1 METARKNM
9 NVNIKDLFQ
18 DIDMDHL
25 RTANEIKIP
34 NEFFLHLLDYSMERS
49 YLNNI
54 GERDKFTAA
63 SSNHKAITWLQILR
77 LPVHPDNMENY
88 DLITRW
94 QGTLA
99 TLHAW
104 GYRLLFLLKRSK
116 GETHLYI
123 GTTSLSRTISTEDA
137 IEQIK
142 EAASG
147 NMPGVELR
155 ALTKEETYN
164 EIMMKLN
171 QFKTLG
177 AVTGIPSFRNAN
189 EQDMGLIQT
198 LDQLA
203 FGIRDM
209 KNFEKDYAL
218 LVIAD
223 PMSDRCTADI
233 INRMR
238 KLGSEIHINVSRK
251 VTEQESQ
258 SESKTSSVG
267 GGIAQGIG
275 AIAGGLLTSAAGL
288 PMLGV
293 SLGGS
298 LGSAIAGIFG
308 LNKSVQLNFSRSLTS
323 DYLDKFAQ
331 YAEEITEKHI
341 ERLNEGRNL
350 GYWNV
355 GVYILGDTKKEV
367 TTVGGMLR
375 SIYSGR
381 ESYLEPIRLHV
392 LKDNSGALEIVKF
405 AYDLVPIA
413 SEEEGHKNNFKD
425 EEWHIFGK
433 PYQYLST
440 PMNTKELSLAT
451 SLPRRDVPGLR
462 FVKTAVRFANNPA
475 VFKGDSIS
483 LGKVVDMG
491 VEQNNEYLIDPNALV
506 RHALVTGSTGSGKT
520 NTCKRIIQEV
530 LRRDVPVMVIEP
542 AKDDYVR
549 WVIKMNKNLP
559 EGKRFHIYMPGVAE
573 LDGYRMEELRLNPFE
588 PAAIKGAKI
597 DMLTRSEN
605 LTALLNASLPMSD
618 VLPVI
623 VDETVFEYLKAF
635 HKDEFLSGEMEQKN
649 EYPTLDGL
657 KLMAKVIVEHR
668 NYEKRVQDNISASVE
683 TRFTYLSRGTRGK
696 ILNVK
701 KSTDYDKLFNRPC
714 IVNLSRIA
722 GAKDKALIMS
732 LLMTS
737 LYEYRQSCYIHDL
750 KYREKAQNNKLLH
763 LALVE
768 EAHNLLL
775 KPTDLSSDSGN
786 PQQAVAEL
794 FSNMLSEIR
803 GYGQGIIISDQI
815 PTRLISDAVKN
826 TNYKIVHRL
835 TAKDDCDIMASGL
848 ALREDQVSIIP
859 SLDIGNAIIC
869 GDMDDAAAWV
879 KIPQILN

>member
-1 METARKNM
+1 MEITKKTM
-9 NVNIKDLFQ
+9 NINFKDLFQ
-18 DIDMDHL
+18 GIDMDNL

-49 YLNNI
+49 YLNNMS
-54 GERDKFTAA
+54 ERDSFVTIP
-63 SSNHKAITWLQILR
+63 SNHKAITWLQIVR
-77 LPVHPDNMENY
+77 LPVHPDNLENY
-88 DLITRW
+88 DLISRW

-104 GYRLLFLLKRSK
+104 GYRLLFLLKRSM

-123 GTTSLSRTISTEDA
+123 GTTSLFRTISSSDA
-137 IEQIK
+137 IEQMR
-142 EAASG
+142 EATNA

-155 ALTKEETYN
+155 ALTKEDTYN
-164 EIMMKLN
+164 EIMMKMQKFN
-171 QFKTLG
+171 TLG
-177 AVTGIPSFRNAN
+177 AVTGIPSFKGSN
-189 EQDMGLIQT
+189 EQDTGLIQT

-209 KNFEKDYAL
+209 KGFEKDYAL

-223 PMSDRCTADI
+223 PMPDRDTADI

-238 KLGSEIHINVSRK
+238 RLGSEIHINVSRN
-251 VTEQESQ
+251 VSEQESQ
-258 SESKTSSVG
+258 SESKSKNVG
-267 GGIAQGIG
+267 GGIIQGIG
-275 AIAGGLLTSAAGL
+275 AVAGGLLSSSAGM
-288 PMLGV
+288 PMLGA

-298 LGSAIAGIFG
+298 LGGAIAGVFG
-308 LNKSVQLNFSRSLTS
+308 MNKNVQLNFSRSLS
-323 DYLDKFAQ
+323 AEYLDKFAQ

-341 ERLNEGRNL
+341 ARLNEGRNL

-367 TTVGGMLR
+367 TTVAGMLR
-375 SIYSGR
+375 SIYSGK

-405 AYDLVPIA
+405 GYDLIPIVREDA
-413 SEEEGHKNNFKD
+413 NDKNYLDK
-425 EEWHIFGK
+425 EWHIFGK
-433 PYQYLST
+433 AYQYLST
-440 PMNTKELSLAT
+440 PMNTKELSLTT

-475 VFKGDSIS
+475 DIKGDSIS

-491 VEQNNEYLIDPNALV
+491 VLQNNEYLIDPNALV
-506 RHALVTGSTGSGKT
+506 RHALVTGSTGSGKS
-520 NTCKRIIQEV
+520 NTCKRIVQEV
-530 LRRDVPVMVIEP
+530 IKRNIPVMIIEP

-549 WVIKMNKNLP
+549 WAINMNKTLP
-559 EGKRFHIYMPGVAE
+559 KDKQFQIYMPGASE
-573 LDGYRMEELRLNPFE
+573 LDGVKMKELHLNPFE
-588 PAAIKGAKI
+588 PAAMKGAKI

-635 HKDEFLSGEMEQKN
+635 YKEEFLKGEMEQKG

-657 KLMAKVIVEHR
+657 KVMAKVILEHR
-668 NYEKRVQDNISASVE
+668 NYEKKVQDNISASLD
-683 TRFTYLSRGTRGK
+683 TRFTYLSRGNRGN

-701 KSTDYDKLFNRPC
+701 KSTDYNNLFNKPTV
-714 IVNLSRIA
+714 INLSRIA
-722 GAKDKALIMS
+722 SPKDKALIMS
-732 LLMTS
+732 LLMIS
-737 LYEYRQSCYIHDL
+737 LSEYRQSNYINNG
-750 KYREKAQNNKLLH
+750 KYREKAQKNKLLH
-763 LALVE
+763 LTLVE

-775 KPTDLSSDSGN
+775 KPQNLSSDAGN
-786 PQQAVAEL
+786 PQQVVADL
-794 FSNMLSEIR
+794 FSNLLSEIR
-803 GYGQGIIISDQI
+803 GYGQGIIIADQI
-815 PTRLISDAVKN
+815 PTRLIPDAVKN

-835 TAKDDCDIMASGL
+835 TSKDDCEIMASSL

-859 SLDIGNAIIC
+859 SLDIGNALIC

-879 KIPQILN
+879 RIPEMKI

>member
-1 METARKNM
+1 METTKKTL
-9 NVNIKDLFQ
+9 NVNFKDLFQ

-25 RTANEIKIP
+25 RTANEIKVP

-54 GERDKFTAA
+54 GERDKFAA
-63 SSNHKAITWLQILR
+63 IPSNHKAITWLQIVR

-88 DLITRW
+88 DLISRW

-104 GYRLLFLLKRSK
+104 GYRLLFLLKRSR

-123 GTTSLSRTISTEDA
+123 GTASLSRTISSEDA
-137 IEQIK
+137 IEQMR
-142 EAASG
+142 EATNA

-155 ALTKEETYN
+155 ALTKEDTFN
-164 EIMMKLN
+164 EIMMKIQ
-171 QFKTLG
+171 QFNTLG
-177 AVTGIPSFRNAN
+177 AVTGIPSFKSSN
-189 EQDMGLIQT
+189 EQDTGLIQT

-209 KNFEKDYAL
+209 KGFEKDYAL

-223 PMSDRCTADI
+223 PMSDRDTADI

-238 KLGSEIHINVSRK
+238 RLGSEIHINVSRN
-251 VTEQESQ
+251 VSEQESQ
-258 SESKTSSVG
+258 SESKAASVG
-267 GGIAQGIG
+267 GGIAQGVG
-275 AIAGGLLTSAAGL
+275 AVAGGLLASSAGV
-288 PMLGV
+288 PMLGASV
-293 SLGGS
+293 GASLGG
-298 LGSAIAGIFG
+298 AVAGIFG
-308 LNKSVQLNFSRSLTS
+308 LNKNVQLNFSRSLS
-323 DYLDKFAQ
+323 AEYLDKFAQ

-341 ERLNEGRNL
+341 ARLNEGRNL

-367 TTVGGMLR
+367 TTVAGMLR
-375 SIYSGR
+375 SIYSGK

-405 AYDLVPIA
+405 GYDLIPIVT
-413 SEEEGHKNNFKD
+413 EKEHDNNYTDK
-425 EEWHIFGK
+425 EWHIFGK
-433 PYQYLST
+433 AYQYLST

-475 VFKGDSIS
+475 VIKGDSIS

-506 RHALVTGSTGSGKT
+506 RHALVTGSTGSGKST
-520 NTCKRIIQEV
+520 TCKRIIQEV
-530 LRRDVPVMVIEP
+530 LRRNIPVMVIEP

-549 WVIKMNKNLP
+549 WAMEMNKTLP
-559 EGKRFHIYMPGVAE
+559 EDKQFKIYMPGVAE
-573 LDGYRMEELRLNPFE
+573 LDGFRMEELHLNPFE

-618 VLPVI
+618 ILPVI
-623 VDETVFEYLKAF
+623 VDETVFEYLKA
-635 HKDEFLSGEMEQKN
+635 HYNDEFLRGEMEQKD

-657 KLMAKVIVEHR
+657 KIMAKVILEHR

-683 TRFTYLSRGTRGK
+683 TRFTYLSRGTRGS

-701 KSTDYDKLFNRPC
+701 KSTDYDKLFNRPV
-714 IVNLSRIA
+714 IINLSRIA

-732 LLMTS
+732 LLMIGLS
-737 LYEYRQSCYIHDL
+737 EYRQSYYINDPE
-750 KYREKAQNNKLLH
+750 YRGRAQKNMLLH

-775 KPTDLSSDSGN
+775 KPQNLSADSGN

-803 GYGQGIIISDQI
+803 GYGQGIIIADQI
-815 PTRLISDAVKN
+815 PTRLIPDAVKN

-835 TAKDDCDIMASGL
+835 TAKDDCEIMASSL

-879 KIPQILN
+879 KMPLI

>member
-1 METARKNM
+1 METTKKTL
-9 NVNIKDLFQ
+9 NVNFKDLFQ
-18 DIDMDHL
+18 GIDMERL
-25 RTANEIKIP
+25 RTDNEIEVP

-54 GERDKFTAA
+54 GEREKFNVVP
-63 SSNHKAITWLQILR
+63 SNHKAITWLQIVR
-77 LPVHPDNMENY
+77 LPVHPDNVENY
-88 DLITRW
+88 DLISRW

-104 GYRLLFLLKRSK
+104 GYRLLFLLKRSM

-123 GTTSLSRTISTEDA
+123 GTTSLSRKISSEDA
-137 IEQIK
+137 IEQMR
-142 EAASG
+142 EATSA

-155 ALTKEETYN
+155 ALTKEDTYN
-164 EIMMKLN
+164 EIMMKVQ
-171 QFKTLG
+171 QFNTLG
-177 AVTGIPSFRNAN
+177 AVTGIPSFRSNN
-189 EQDMGLIQT
+189 EQDTGLIQT

-209 KNFEKDYAL
+209 KGFEKDYAL

-223 PMSDRCTADI
+223 PMSDRDTADI

-238 KLGSEIHINVSRK
+238 RLGSETHINVSRN
-251 VTEQESQ
+251 VTEQESY
-258 SESKTSSVG
+258 SESKAASIG

-275 AIAGGLLTSAAGL
+275 AIAGGLLASSAGM
-288 PMLGV
+288 PMLGAGV
-293 SLGGS
+293 GGS
-298 LGSAIAGIFG
+298 LGSAVAGIFG
-308 LNKSVQLNFSRSLTS
+308 LNKNVQLNFSRSLS
-323 DYLDKFAQ
+323 SEYLDKFAQ
-331 YAEEITEKHI
+331 YAEEITERHI
-341 ERLNEGRNL
+341 SRLNEGRNL

-367 TTVGGMLR
+367 TTVAGMLR
-375 SIYSGR
+375 SIYSGK

-405 AYDLVPIA
+405 GHDLIPIV
-413 SEEEGHKNNFKD
+413 SEESHENNLD
-425 EEWHIFGK
+425 NEWHIFGK
-433 PYQYLST
+433 AYQYLST

-475 VFKGDSIS
+475 VIKGDSIS

-506 RHALVTGSTGSGKT
+506 RHALVTGSTGSGKST
-520 NTCKRIIQEV
+520 TCKRIIQEV
-530 LRRDVPVMVIEP
+530 LRRNVPVMVIEP

-549 WVIKMNKNLP
+549 WAINMNKTLP
-559 EGKRFHIYMPGVAE
+559 KDKQFQIYMPGVTE
-573 LDGYRMEELRLNPFE
+573 LDGVKMEELRLNPFE
-588 PAAIKGAKI
+588 PAAIRGAKI

-605 LTALLNASLPMSD
+605 LTALLNSSLPMSD

-623 VDETVFEYLKAF
+623 IDETVFEYLKAYY
-635 HKDEFLSGEMEQKN
+635 KDEFLKGEMEQKD

-657 KLMAKVIVEHR
+657 KVMAKVILEHR
-668 NYEKRVQDNISASVE
+668 NYDKKVQDNISASVE
-683 TRFTYLSRGTRGK
+683 TRFTYLSRGTRGN
-696 ILNVK
+696 ILNVR
-701 KSTDYDKLFNRPC
+701 KSTDYDKLFNQPT
-714 IVNLSRIA
+714 IINLSRIA

-732 LLMTS
+732 LLMIS
-737 LYEYRQSCYIHDL
+737 LSEYRQSYYIND
-750 KYREKAQNNKLLH
+750 KDYREKAQKNILLH

-775 KPTDLSSDSGN
+775 KPLNLSADSGN
-786 PQQAVAEL
+786 PQQAVADL
-794 FSNMLSEIR
+794 FSNMMSEIR
-803 GYGQGIIISDQI
+803 GYGQGIIIADQI
-815 PTRLISDAVKN
+815 PTRLIPDAVKN

-835 TAKDDCDIMASGL
+835 TAKDDCEIMASSL
-848 ALREDQVSIIP
+848 ALREDQISIIP

-879 KIPQILN
+879 KIPEI

>member
-1 METARKNM
+1 METTKKTL
-9 NVNIKDLFQ
+9 NVNFKDLFQ
-18 DIDMDHL
+18 GIDMERL
-25 RTANEIKIP
+25 RTDNEIEVP

-54 GERDKFTAA
+54 GEREKFNVIP
-63 SSNHKAITWLQILR
+63 SNHKAITWLQIVR

-88 DLITRW
+88 DLISRW

-104 GYRLLFLLKRSK
+104 GYRLLFLLKRSM

-123 GTTSLSRTISTEDA
+123 GTTSLSRKISSEDA
-137 IEQIK
+137 IEQMR
-142 EAASG
+142 EATSA

-155 ALTKEETYN
+155 ALTKEDTYN
-164 EIMMKLN
+164 EIMMKMQHFN
-171 QFKTLG
+171 TLG
-177 AVTGIPSFRNAN
+177 AVTGIPSFRSSN
-189 EQDMGLIQT
+189 EQDTGLIQT

-209 KNFEKDYAL
+209 KGFEKDYAL

-223 PMSDRCTADI
+223 PMSDRDTADI

-238 KLGSEIHINVSRK
+238 RLGSEIHINVSRN

-258 SESKTSSVG
+258 SESKAASIG
-267 GGIAQGIG
+267 GGIVQGIG
-275 AIAGGLLTSAAGL
+275 AIAGGLLASSAGM
-288 PMLGV
+288 PMLGAGI
-293 SLGGS
+293 GGS
-298 LGSAIAGIFG
+298 LGSAVAGIFG
-308 LNKSVQLNFSRSLTS
+308 LNKNVQLNFSRSLS
-323 DYLDKFAQ
+323 SEYLDKFAQ

-341 ERLNEGRNL
+341 MRLNEGRNL

-375 SIYSGR
+375 SIYSGK

-405 AYDLVPIA
+405 GHDLIPIV
-413 SEEEGHKNNFKD
+413 SEEVNGNNYLDK
-425 EEWHIFGK
+425 EWHIFGK
-433 PYQYLST
+433 AYQYLST

-475 VFKGDSIS
+475 VIKGDSIS

-506 RHALVTGSTGSGKT
+506 RHALVTGSTGSGKST
-520 NTCKRIIQEV
+520 TCKRIIQEV
-530 LRRDVPVMVIEP
+530 LSRNVPVMVIEP

-549 WVIKMNKNLP
+549 WAINMNKTLP
-559 EGKRFHIYMPGVAE
+559 KDKQFQIYMPGVTE
-573 LDGYRMEELRLNPFE
+573 IDGVKMEELHLNPFE

-605 LTALLNASLPMSD
+605 LTDLLNLSLPMSD

-623 VDETVFEYLKAF
+623 IDETVFEYLKAYY
-635 HKDEFLSGEMEQKN
+635 KDEFLKGEMEQKD

-657 KLMAKVIVEHR
+657 KVMAKVILEHR
-668 NYEKRVQDNISASVE
+668 NYEKKVQDNISASVE
-683 TRFTYLSRGTRGK
+683 TRFTYLSRGTRGN
-696 ILNVK
+696 ILNVS
-701 KSTDYDKLFNRPC
+701 KSTDYDKLFNQPT
-714 IVNLSRIA
+714 IINLSRIA

-732 LLMTS
+732 LLMIS
-737 LYEYRQSCYIHDL
+737 LSEYRQSYYIND
-750 KYREKAQNNKLLH
+750 KDYREKAQRNMLLH

-775 KPTDLSSDSGN
+775 KPLNLSVDSGN
-786 PQQAVAEL
+786 PQQAVADL
-794 FSNMLSEIR
+794 FSNMMSEIR
-803 GYGQGIIISDQI
+803 GYGQGIIIADQI
-815 PTRLISDAVKN
+815 PTRLIPDAVKN

-835 TAKDDCDIMASGL
+835 TAKDDCEIMASSL
-848 ALREDQVSIIP
+848 ALREDQISIIP

-879 KIPQILN
+879 KIPEI

>member
-1 METARKNM
+1 METTRKTM

-18 DIDMDHL
+18 GIDMEHL
-25 RTANEIKIP
+25 RSTNEIKIP

-54 GERDKFTAA
+54 GDRDTFEAS
-63 SSNHKAITWLQILR
+63 SSNHKAITWLQIVR

-104 GYRLLFLLKRSK
+104 GYRLLFLLKRSM

-123 GTTSLSRTISTEDA
+123 GTTSISRTISTEDA
-137 IEQIK
+137 IEQIR
-142 EAASG
+142 EATSA

-164 EIMMKLN
+164 EIMMNMN
-171 QFKTLG
+171 QFNTLG
-177 AVTGIPSFRNAN
+177 AVTGIPSFRNNN

-209 KNFEKDYAL
+209 KGFEKDYAL

-223 PMSDRCTADI
+223 PMSDRSIADI

-238 KLGSEIHINVSRK
+238 RLGSEIHINVSRN

-258 SESKTSSVG
+258 GESKAASVG

-275 AIAGGLLTSAAGL
+275 AIAGGLLASAAGL
-288 PMLGV
+288 PMLGAAI
-293 SLGGS
+293 GGS
-298 LGSAIAGIFG
+298 LGGAIAGVFG
-308 LNKSVQLNFSRSLTS
+308 LNKNVQLNFSRSLS
-323 DYLDKFAQ
+323 AEYLDKFAQ

-341 ERLNEGRNL
+341 ARLNEGRNL

-355 GVYILGDTKKEV
+355 GVYILGSTKKEV

-375 SIYSGR
+375 SIYSGK

-392 LKDNSGALEIVKF
+392 MKDNSGALEIVKF
-405 AYDLVPIA
+405 GYNLVPIA
-413 SEEEGHKNNFKD
+413 YYEEGNNSNHAD
-425 EEWHIFGK
+425 TEWHIFGK
-433 PYQYLST
+433 AYQYLST

-475 VFKGDSIS
+475 FIKGDSIS

-491 VEQNNEYLIDPNALV
+491 VEQNNEYLIDPNSLV

-530 LRRDVPVMVIEP
+530 LGRDIPVMVIEP

-549 WVIKMNKNLP
+549 WAINMNKTLP
-559 EGKRFHIYMPGVAE
+559 EEKRFNIYMPGVAE
-573 LDGYRMEELRLNPFE
+573 LDGYRMEDLKLNPFE

-635 HKDEFLSGEMEQKN
+635 YKDEFLRGEMEQKG
-649 EYPTLDGL
+649 EYPTLDNL

-668 NYEKRVQDNISASVE
+668 NYEKRVQDNITASVE
-683 TRFTYLSRGTRGK
+683 TRFTYLSRGTRGN

-701 KSTDYDKLFNRPC
+701 KSTDYDKLFGRPS
-714 IVNLSRIA
+714 IINLSRIA
-722 GAKDKALIMS
+722 SSKDKALIMS
-732 LLMTS
+732 LLMIS
-737 LYEYRQSCYIHDL
+737 LSEYRQSCYINDK
-750 KYREKAQNNKLLH
+750 KYREKAQSNKLLH

-775 KPTDLSSDSGN
+775 KPSSQSSDSGN

-803 GYGQGIIISDQI
+803 GYGQGIIIADQI

-835 TAKDDCDIMASGL
+835 TAKDDCDIMASSL
-848 ALREDQVSIIP
+848 ALRDDQVSIIP
-859 SLDIGNAIIC
+859 SLEIGNAIIC

-879 KIPQILN
+879 KIPQIKI

>member
-1 METARKNM
+1 METTKKTL
-9 NVNIKDLFQ
+9 NVNFKDLFQ
-18 DIDMDHL
+18 NIDMEHL
-25 RTANEIKIP
+25 RTANEIKVP
-34 NEFFLHLLDYSMERS
+34 DEFFLHLLDYSMERS

-54 GERDKFTAA
+54 EERDKFAA
-63 SSNHKAITWLQILR
+63 ISSSHKAITWLQIVR

-88 DLITRW
+88 DLISRW

-104 GYRLLFLLKRSK
+104 GYRLMFLLKRSA

-123 GTTSLSRTISTEDA
+123 GTTSLSRTISSEDA
-137 IEQIK
+137 IEQVR
-142 EAASG
+142 EAANA

-155 ALTKEETYN
+155 ALSKEDTYN
-164 EIMMKLN
+164 EIMMKMQRFN
-171 QFKTLG
+171 TLG
-177 AVTGIPSFRNAN
+177 AVTGIPSFRNNN
-189 EQDMGLIQT
+189 EQDTGLIQT

-209 KNFEKDYAL
+209 KGFEKDYAL

-223 PMSDRCTADI
+223 PMSDRDTADI
-233 INRMR
+233 INKMR
-238 KLGSEIHINVSRK
+238 RLGSEIHTNVSRN

-258 SESKTSSVG
+258 GESKAAGMG
-267 GGIAQGIG
+267 GAIAQGVG
-275 AIAGGLLTSAAGL
+275 AIAGGLLASAAGV

-293 SLGGS
+293 GVGGS
-298 LGSAIAGIFG
+298 LGSAVAGIFG
-308 LNKSVQLNFSRSLTS
+308 LSKNVQMNFSRSLS
-323 DYLDKFAQ
+323 AEYLDKFAQ
-331 YAEEITEKHI
+331 YAEEITDKHI
-341 ERLNEGRNL
+341 ARLNEGRNL

-367 TTVGGMLR
+367 TTVAGMLR
-375 SIYSGR
+375 SIYSGK

-392 LKDNSGALEIVKF
+392 LKDNSGALETVKF
-405 AYDLVPIA
+405 GYDLVPII
-413 SEEEGHKNNFKD
+413 SGEEAYHNNYSDK
-425 EEWHIFGK
+425 EWHIFGK
-433 PYQYLST
+433 SYQYLST

-475 VFKGDSIS
+475 VIEDDSIS

-491 VEQNNEYLIDPNALV
+491 VIQHNEYLIDPNALV

-520 NTCKRIIQEV
+520 TTCKRIIQEV
-530 LRRDVPVMVIEP
+530 LRRNVPVMVIEP

-549 WVIKMNKNLP
+549 WAIKMNETLP
-559 EGKRFHIYMPGVAE
+559 EDRKFQIYMPGVSE
-573 LDGYRMEELRLNPFE
+573 LDGCRMEELRLNPFE
-588 PAAIKGAKI
+588 PAAIKGARI

-623 VDETVFEYLKAF
+623 VDETVFEYLKAYY
-635 HKDEFLSGEMEQKN
+635 KDEFLKGEMEQKD
-649 EYPTLDGL
+649 EYPTMDGL
-657 KLMAKVIVEHR
+657 QIMAKVILEHR
-668 NYEKRVQDNISASVE
+668 NYEKRVQDNIAASIE
-683 TRFTYLSRGTRGK
+683 TRFNYLSRGTRGN
-696 ILNVK
+696 ILNVT
-701 KSTDYDKLFNRPC
+701 KSTDYDKLFRRPA
-714 IVNLSRIA
+714 IINLSRIA

-732 LLMTS
+732 LLMIS
-737 LYEYRQSCYIHDL
+737 LCEYRQSCYANDPV
-750 KYREKAQNNKLLH
+750 YRKKAQKNKLIH

-775 KPTDLSSDSGN
+775 KPQNLSSDFGN

-794 FSNMLSEIR
+794 FSNMMSEIR
-803 GYGQGIIISDQI
+803 GYGQGIIIADQI

-835 TAKDDCDIMASGL
+835 TSKDDCEIMASSL

-879 KIPQILN
+879 KMPQI

>member
-1 METARKNM
+1 METTKKTL
-9 NVNIKDLFQ
+9 NVNFKDLFQ
-18 DIDMDHL
+18 GIDMDHL
-25 RTANEIKIP
+25 RTANEIKVP
-34 NEFFLHLLDYSMERS
+34 DEFFLHLLDYCMERS

-54 GERDKFTAA
+54 GERDKFAA
-63 SSNHKAITWLQILR
+63 ISSNHKSITWLQIVR

-88 DLITRW
+88 DLISRW

-104 GYRLLFLLKRSK
+104 GYRLLFLLKRSA

-123 GTTSLSRTISTEDA
+123 GTTSLSRKISSEDA
-137 IEQIK
+137 IEQVR
-142 EAASG
+142 EAASA

-155 ALTKEETYN
+155 ALSKEDTYN
-164 EIMMKLN
+164 EIMMKM
-171 QFKTLG
+171 QFFSTLG
-177 AVTGIPSFRNAN
+177 AVTGIPSFRNTN
-189 EQDMGLIQT
+189 EQDTGLIQT

-209 KNFEKDYAL
+209 KGFEKDYAL

-223 PMSDRCTADI
+223 PMSDRDTADV

-238 KLGSEIHINVSRK
+238 RLGSEIHTNVSRN

-258 SESKTSSVG
+258 GESKAAGMG
-267 GGIAQGIG
+267 GAIAQGIG
-275 AIAGGLLTSAAGL
+275 AVAGGLLASTAGV
-288 PMLGV
+288 PMLGA

-298 LGSAIAGIFG
+298 IGSAVAGLFG
-308 LNKSVQLNFSRSLTS
+308 LSKNVQLNFSRSLS
-323 DYLDKFAQ
+323 AEYLDKFAQ
-331 YAEEITEKHI
+331 YAEEITDKHI
-341 ERLNEGRNL
+341 ARLNEGRNL

-367 TTVGGMLR
+367 TTVAGMLR
-375 SIYSGR
+375 SIYSGK

-392 LKDNSGALEIVKF
+392 LKDNSGALETVKF
-405 AYDLVPIA
+405 GYDLIPIV
-413 SEEEGHKNNFKD
+413 SEEETENNNTDK
-425 EEWHIFGK
+425 EWHIFGK
-433 PYQYLST
+433 AYQYLST

-475 VFKGDSIS
+475 IIKEDSIS

-491 VEQNNEYLIDPNALV
+491 VVQNNEYLIDPNALV

-520 NTCKRIIQEV
+520 TTCKRIIQEV

-549 WVIKMNKNLP
+549 WAMEMNKTLP
-559 EGKRFHIYMPGVAE
+559 EDKQFQIYMPGVAE
-573 LDGYRMEELRLNPFE
+573 LDGCRVEELRLNPFE
-588 PAAIKGAKI
+588 PAAIKGEKI

-605 LTALLNASLPMSD
+605 LTSLLNASLPMSD

-623 VDETVFEYLKAF
+623 VDETVFEYLKAYY
-635 HKDEFLSGEMEQKN
+635 KDEFLKGEMEQKDQ
-649 EYPTLDGL
+649 YPTLDGL
-657 KLMAKVIVEHR
+657 QVMAKVILEHR
-668 NYEKRVQDNISASVE
+668 NYEKRVQDNIAASIE
-683 TRFTYLSRGTRGK
+683 TRFTYLTRGTRGN

-701 KSTDYDKLFNRPC
+701 KSTDYDKLFRRPA
-714 IVNLSRIA
+714 IINLSRIA

-732 LLMTS
+732 LLMIS
-737 LYEYRQSCYIHDL
+737 LCEYRQSCYASDPE
-750 KYREKAQNNKLLH
+750 YRDKAQKNMLMH

-775 KPTDLSSDSGN
+775 KPQNLSSDFGN
-786 PQQAVAEL
+786 PQQVVADL
-794 FSNMLSEIR
+794 FSNMMSEIR
-803 GYGQGIIISDQI
+803 GYGQGIIIADQI
-815 PTRLISDAVKN
+815 PTRLIQDAVKN

-835 TAKDDCDIMASGL
+835 TSRDDCEIMASGL

-879 KIPQILN
+879 KIPQI